1 MCIDLYVDKLLVY
14 SNCMTPSPVSPSPVS
29 PVSLSLVPSPTNL
42 TVNTSLTSNATYDT
56 GPIFTPLPDHTIT
69 IAIIMA
75 CAIFPCI
82 VWMICACVKCRKK
95 KKVQPEKHKK
105 KCCEKKVQTQK
116 KPCCSK
122 AKPALP
128 TRGTQT
134 N

>member
-14 SNCMTPSPVSPSPVS
+14 SNCMSSP
-29 PVSLSLVPSPTNL
+29 VPSPMHVDNIFIPVT
-42 TVNTSLTSNATYDT
+42 NTSPTSSNSTYDT
-56 GPIFTPLPDHTIT
+56 EPIFTPLPDHTIT

-82 VWMICACVKCRKK
+82 IWIICACVKCRKK

-122 AKPALP
+122 ANPALP

>member
-1 MCIDLYVDKLLVY
+1 MCVDLYVDKLLVY
-14 SNCMTPSPVSPSPVS
+14 SNCMTPSPSPVS
-29 PVSLSLVPSPTNL
+29 PVSLVPSPTNL
-42 TVNTSLTSNATYDT
+42 TVNTSSTSNSTYDT
-56 GPIFTPLPDHTIT
+56 GPNFTPLPDHTLT

-82 VWMICACVKCRKK
+82 IWIICACVKCRKK

-122 AKPALP
+122 ANPALP

>member
-14 SNCMTPSPVSPSPVS
+14 SNCMTPSPSPMSHIS
-29 PVSLSLVPSPTNL
+29 TVPSPTNL
-42 TVNTSLTSNATYDT
+42 TANTSPTPSNSTYDT
-56 GPIFTPLPDHTIT
+56 DPIFTPLPDHTIT

-82 VWMICACVKCRKK
+82 IWMICACVKCRKK

>member
-1 MCIDLYVDKLLVY
+1 M
-14 SNCMTPSPVSPSPVS
+14 SSP
-29 PVSLSLVPSPTNL
+29 VPSPMHVDNIFIPIT
-42 TVNTSLTSNATYDT
+42 NTSPTSSNSTYDT
-56 GPIFTPLPDHTIT
+56 EPIFTPLPDHTIT

-95 KKVQPEKHKK
+95 VQPEK
-105 KCCEKKVQTQK
+105 KKVQTQK

-122 AKPALP
+122 AKPTLP

>member
-14 SNCMTPSPVSPSPVS
+14 SNCMTPSPIPVS
-29 PVSLSLVPSPTNL
+29 PVSLVPSPTNL
-42 TVNTSLTSNATYDT
+42 SVNTSSTSNSTYDM
-56 GPIFTPLPDHTIT
+56 GPIFTPLPNNTIT

-82 VWMICACVKCRKK
+82 IWMICACVKCRKK
-95 KKVQPEKHKK
+95 KKVQPRK
-105 KCCEKKVQTQK
+105 TQK

-122 AKPALP
+122 NKQPTLP
-128 TRGTQT
+128 TARGTQT